1 MAAGT
6 GEERG
11 GYGVKVIGWLVE
23 ALGFAVLVGA
33 GWLLYPVLGLF
44 LLGVILVLYGN
55 ARLR

>member
-1 MAAGT
+1 M
-6 GEERG
+6 
-11 GYGVKVIGWLVE
+11 KVIGWLVE